1 MPSAHLAP
9 AILARL
15 RQLSLAVALAR
26 EAGWRHVGSLALC
39 AGLSSVLVATSLGV
53 GVAVLLGASAVQ
65 PFRLPFQLTLPQG
78 LALLAALTMLRGIL
92 QTQIAIR
99 QEKLRSTFTDRLR
112 HELLSLVL
120 MAPSGALERLGRGDM
135 LGLLMAD
142 ISRSVFALQQA
153 IGLVQALLSLLAYAI
168 GVLVVGRQA
177 ALPLLLAMLATAAAA
192 LLQRSQSWRLGRLQ
206 SKLMGSLQRTVGDGL
221 HGLKA
226 VRAAAAQDWVL
237 QRFSRDSRRWRQ
249 VVLQNVRRQSLYGA
263 LRDALVVLV
272 VACWWIWSRG
282 QLSTT
287 ATVTTLL
294 LAQRSAGAM
303 GAVVAAQRS
312 CLGMLPGYQELCA
325 KRQALSRS
333 SSSGPNISATIPAA
347 RLQALER
354 PADWGSLR
362 WCASG
367 SVADKGFATPELE
380 LCPGSLLA
388 VVGPSGSGKTTLLDR
403 FCGWLADEQSQW
415 QIHLHAGGPPLSLAG
430 AEGARQLRQLL
441 AYAPQDAVLFE
452 ATLRHNLLLGRSLSS
467 ASVEPWMERV
477 GLGHLL
483 QRSGGI
489 DDPLPLALDQFSG
502 GEIHRLGLVRAWL
515 RDRPVEVFDE
525 PTAFLDA
532 ESAERVRAILKERSR
547 KRMVLVSTHD
557 VALIQLADR
566 VITLQTEDRKGAESQ
581 HHDPGLS

>member
-1 MPSAHLAP
+1 MPSTQLAP

-53 GVAVLLGASAVQ
+53 GVAVLLGASADQ

-78 LALLAALTMLRGIL
+78 LALLAILTLLRGIL

-99 QEKLRSTFTDRLR
+99 QEVLRSTFTDRLR
-112 HELLSLVL
+112 HELLALVL

-206 SKLMGSLQRTVGDGL
+206 SRLMGSLQRTVGDGL

-237 QRFSRDSRRWRQ
+237 QRFARDSRRWRQ
-249 VVLQNVRRQSLYGA
+249 VMLQNVRRQSLYGA

-282 QLSTT
+282 QLSAT

-312 CLGMLPGYQELCA
+312 CLGVLPGYQELCA
-325 KRQALSRS
+325 KRQALSRGS
-333 SSSGPNISATIPAA
+333 SAGLASAALPAA
-347 RLQALER
+347 RLQALEH
-354 PADWGSLR
+354 PAAWGSLR
-362 WCASG
+362 WRSIGPAATHC
-367 SVADKGFATPELE
+367 FATPELE
-380 LCPGSLLA
+380 LRRGSLLA

-415 QIHLHAGGPPLSLAG
+415 QIHRPAGGPPLELAG

-452 ATLRHNLLLGRSLSS
+452 ATLRHNLLLGRRPSS
-467 ASVEPWMERV
+467 APVEPWLERV
-477 GLGHLL
+477 GLAHLL
-483 QRSGGI
+483 QRPGGI

-532 ESAERVRAILKERSR
+532 ESAQRVRAILKERSR
-547 KRMVLVSTHD
+547 ERLVLISTHD
-557 VALIQLADR
+557 PALIALAER
-566 VITLQTEDRKGAESQ
+566 VITLQSSDRKGAELQ
-581 HHDPGLS
+581 HHVPGLP

>member
-1 MPSAHLAP
+1 MPFARLAP
-9 AILARL
+9 SILARL
-15 RQLSLAVALAR
+15 RQLSLAVDLAR

-39 AGLSSVLVATSLGV
+39 AGLSSVLTATSLGV
-53 GVAVLLGASAVQ
+53 GVGVLLGSS
-65 PFRLPFQLTLPQG
+65 PDKPWNLPFQLTLPQG
-78 LALLAALTMLRGIL
+78 LALLAALTLVRGIL
-92 QTQIAIR
+92 QTQIAFK
-99 QEKLRSTFTDRLR
+99 QEQLQSEFTDRLR
-112 HELLSLVL
+112 YELLSLVL

-142 ISRSVFALQQA
+142 ISRSVYALRQA
-153 IGLVQALLSLLAYAI
+153 EGLVQALLSLLAYAI

-192 LLQRSQSWRLGRLQ
+192 LFQRSESWRLGRLQ
-206 SKLMGSLQRTVGDGL
+206 SRLMGSLQRTVGDGL
-221 HGLKA
+221 HGLKG

-237 QRFSRDSRRWRQ
+237 QRFARDSRRWRQ

-263 LRDALVVLV
+263 LRDVLVVLV
-272 VACWWIWSRG
+272 VASWWIWSRG
-282 QLSTT
+282 QLTTT
-287 ATVTTLL
+287 ATITTLL

-303 GAVVAAQRS
+303 GSVVAAQRS
-312 CLGMLPGYQELCA
+312 CLGVLPGYQELCA

-333 SSSGPNISATIPAA
+333 SGSGPNASATLPAA
-347 RLQALER
+347 RLQALEC
-354 PADWGSLR
+354 PAAWGSLR
-362 WCASG
+362 WRANG
-367 SVADKGFATPELE
+367 PVADNGFATPELE
-380 LCPGSLLA
+380 LSKGSLLA

-403 FCGWLADEQSQW
+403 FCGWLADDQSQW
-415 QIHLHAGGPPLSLAG
+415 QIHAHAGGPPLDLAG

-452 ATLRHNLLLGRSLSS
+452 ATLRHNLLLGRRPSS
-467 ASVEPWMERV
+467 TSVELWLERV
-477 GLGHLL
+477 GLAHLL

-532 ESAERVRAILKERSR
+532 ESAQRVREILLERSR
-547 KRMVLVSTHD
+547 ERLVLVSTHD
-557 VALIQLADR
+557 PALIQLADR
-566 VITLQTEDRKGAESQ
+566 VITLQTEDRKGAELQ
-581 HHDPGLS
+581 HHVPGLS

>member
-1 MPSAHLAP
+1 MPSARLAP

-53 GVAVLLGASAVQ
+53 GVAVLLGASPDQ

-78 LALLAALTMLRGIL
+78 LALLAALTLLRGIL

-99 QEKLRSTFTDRLR
+99 QEMLRSTFTDRLR
-112 HELLSLVL
+112 HELLSLVM

-206 SKLMGSLQRTVGDGL
+206 SKLMSSLQRTVGDGL

-272 VACWWIWSRG
+272 VACWWIWSRS
-282 QLSTT
+282 QLTTT

-303 GAVVAAQRS
+303 GAVVSAQRS

-325 KRQALSRS
+325 KRQALSRGS
-333 SSSGPNISATIPAA
+333 SAGLASAALPAA
-347 RLQALER
+347 RLQALEH
-354 PADWGSLR
+354 PAAWGSLR

-367 SVADKGFATPELE
+367 PAATHGFATPELE
-380 LCPGSLLA
+380 LRQGSLLA

-415 QIHLHAGGPPLSLAG
+415 QIHRPAGGPPLELAG

-452 ATLRHNLLLGRSLSS
+452 ATLRHNLLLGRRPSS
-467 ASVEPWMERV
+467 APVEPWLERV
-477 GLGHLL
+477 GLAHLL
-483 QRSGGI
+483 QRPGGI

-532 ESAERVRAILKERSR
+532 ESAQRVRAILKERSR
-547 KRMVLVSTHD
+547 ERLVLVSTHD
-557 VALIQLADR
+557 PALIQLADR
-566 VITLQTEDRKGAESQ
+566 VITLRTSDRQGAELQ
-581 HHDPGLS
+581 HHGLGMS